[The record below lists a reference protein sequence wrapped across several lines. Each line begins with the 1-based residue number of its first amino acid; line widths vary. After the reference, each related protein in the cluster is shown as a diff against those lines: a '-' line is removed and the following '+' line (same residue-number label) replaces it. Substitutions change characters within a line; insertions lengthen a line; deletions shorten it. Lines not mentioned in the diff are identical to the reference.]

1 MSGAHL
7 RAIRRDGPRPFAP
20 PQSEFTSEFWNGLRG
35 RKLLASQCNTCAR
48 LSFPPK
54 PFCPHCWCPSVS
66 WKSLSGRGVVY
77 SATVVHAAPRIF
89 RALAP
94 YSVCIVDL
102 DENLRIATQLLGLSS
117 VATAIDRRVEIVV
130 VDYDDGSLFAAQF
143 LENMTKSAQK

>member
-1 MSGAHL
+1 
-7 RAIRRDGPRPFAP
+7 
-20 PQSEFTSEFWNGLRG
+20 
-35 RKLLASQCNTCAR
+35 
-48 LSFPPK
+48 
-54 PFCPHCWCPSVS
+54 
-66 WKSLSGRGVVY
+66 VY